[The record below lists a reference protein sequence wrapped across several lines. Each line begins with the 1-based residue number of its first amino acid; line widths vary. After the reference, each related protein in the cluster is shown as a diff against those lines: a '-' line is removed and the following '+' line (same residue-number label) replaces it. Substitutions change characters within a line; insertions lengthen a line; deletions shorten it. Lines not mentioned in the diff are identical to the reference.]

1 MDVKRQGKGRTWVF
15 LLISVIV
22 LVLLDQGTKIL
33 AASNLKDHSLVLI
46 PGVLQLT
53 YLENRG
59 AAFSMLEGQQGFFYV
74 ITIVIVAAVL
84 WFYAKLPTDR
94 KYRKLRV
101 TLAFLTAGALGNFI
115 DRIALHYVRDFIY
128 FVLINFPIFNVADI
142 YVTGSAI
149 ALVVFMLFAYKD
161 DDFAFLK
168 KNKSKAD

>member
-1 MDVKRQGKGRTWVF
+1 MDVRHQKKGRLWIFFV
-15 LLISVIV
+15 ISVVV
-22 LVLLDQGTKIL
+22 LVLFDQWTKVL
-33 AASNLKDHSLVLI
+33 AASKLKDHSAILI

-74 ITIVIVAAVL
+74 ITIIIVAAVL
-84 WFYAKLPTDR
+84 WFYAKLPADR
-94 KYRKLRV
+94 KYRKLQV

-115 DRIALHYVRDFIY
+115 DRLTLHYVRDFIY

-142 YVTGSAI
+142 FVTGSAI

-168 KNKSKAD
+168 KNKAKAD

>member
-1 MDVKRQGKGRTWVF
+1 MDVKRQKKGASWM
-15 LLISVIV
+15 LLIISVIV
-22 LVLLDQGTKIL
+22 LVLVDQGTKVL
-33 AASNLKDHSLVLI
+33 AASGLKDHSAVLI

-84 WFYAKLPTDR
+84 WFYAKLPTDK
-94 KYRKLRV
+94 KYRRLRI
-101 TLAFLTAGALGNFI
+101 TLAFLTAGALGNLI
-115 DRIALHYVRDFIY
+115 DRVSLHYVRDFIY

-149 ALVVFMLFAYKD
+149 ALVVFMLFSYKD
-161 DDFAFLK
+161 DDFSFLK
-168 KNKSKAD
+168 NKKSKAD

>member
-1 MDVKRQGKGRTWVF
+1 MAVKRHQKARSWAFF
-15 LLISVIV
+15 LIIVVI
-22 LVLLDQGTKIL
+22 LVLLDQWTKVL
-33 AASNLKDHSLVLI
+33 AASSLKDHSAVLI

-84 WFYAKLPTDR
+84 WFFSRLPSDR

-101 TLAFLTAGALGNFI
+101 TCAILTAGALGNFI
-115 DRIALHYVRDFIY
+115 DRLTLHYVRDFIY
-128 FVLINFPIFNVADI
+128 FILINFPIFNVADI
-142 YVTGSAI
+142 YVTVSAI

-168 KNKSKAD
+168 NNQNKAD

>member
-1 MDVKRQGKGRTWVF
+1 MDVKRQDKGSTWAF

-59 AAFSMLEGQQGFFYV
+59 AAFSMLEGQQGFFFV
-74 ITIVIVAAVL
+74 ITIIIVAAVL
-84 WFYAKLPTDR
+84 WFYAKLPADR

-101 TLAFLTAGALGNFI
+101 TLAFLTAGAIGNFI

-161 DDFAFLK
+161 DDFSFLK
-168 KNKSKAD
+168 KNKGKVG

>member
-1 MDVKRQGKGRTWVF
+1 MDVKRQKKGASWAF
-15 LLISVIV
+15 LIISAVV
-22 LVLLDQGTKIL
+22 LVLFDQWTKVL
-33 AASNLKDHSLVLI
+33 AASNLKDGSVVLI

-84 WFYAKLPTDR
+84 WFYAKLPVDK
-94 KYRKLRV
+94 KYRKLRI
-101 TLAFLTAGALGNFI
+101 TAAFLTAGAIGNFI
-115 DRIALHYVRDFIY
+115 DRLVLHYVRDFIY
-128 FVLINFPIFNVADI
+128 FVIINFPIFNVADI

-149 ALVVFMLFAYKD
+149 ALVVFVLFAYKD

-168 KNKSKAD
+168 KKKSKAD

>member
-1 MDVKRQGKGRTWVF
+1 MDVKRHQKARLWAF
-15 LLISVIV
+15 FLISVVI
-22 LVLLDQGTKIL
+22 LVLLDQWTKML
-33 AASNLKDHSLVLI
+33 AASNLKDHSAVLI

-84 WFYAKLPTDR
+84 WFFAKLPADR

-101 TLAFLTAGALGNFI
+101 TCAILTAGALGNFI
-115 DRIALHYVRDFIY
+115 DRISLHYVRDFIY

-168 KNKSKAD
+168 KNRDKEN